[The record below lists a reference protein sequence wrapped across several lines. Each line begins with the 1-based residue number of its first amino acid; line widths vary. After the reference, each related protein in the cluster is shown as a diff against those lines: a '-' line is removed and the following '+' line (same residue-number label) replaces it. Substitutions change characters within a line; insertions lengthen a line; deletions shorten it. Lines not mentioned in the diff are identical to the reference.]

1 MENSI
6 NLVIDEEPIIFNP
19 SNFSNLGVHSKK
31 IKTPRNIYMSFSPN
45 SSNRTITF
53 TNTIMYPTIT
63 TETTNDT
70 EKNNSHFE
78 NERYKSKKDATR
90 MKTESSKDEKNNN
103 SYEKQI
109 LNILIEN
116 EEDSSNIIDE
126 SNKDLKNPKD
136 SMEINPFYLGGK
148 SSFEMNK
155 FSFNNNIDFEI

>member
-1 MENSI
+1 MPNEENS
-6 NLVIDEEPIIFNP
+6 NFSDTFFLSRN

-31 IKTPRNIYMSFSPN
+31 IKTPRNVYMSFSPN

-78 NERYKSKKDATR
+78 NERYKSKKDTTR

-109 LNILIEN
+109 LNILIEK
-116 EEDSSNIIDE
+116 IRI
-126 SNKDLKNPKD
+126 LKIQK
-136 SMEINPFYLGGK
+136 IRWK
-148 SSFEMNK
+148 
-155 FSFNNNIDFEI
+155 